1 MEVVESFGFL
11 VEPFIDRALGG
22 EALRDATG
30 FVFEIED
37 DFIGDGF
44 VEFVGVDVGAE
55 DFAGGF
61 FVFAQEGGSGEADE
75 DGVGESALHLS
86 VHVAALGSVT
96 FIDEDVEA
104 SMNFGRGAFEVEVEF
119 VDEGT
124 EKARGCVGEFLD
136 KFFSRGD
143 AGEA

>member
-11 VEPFIDRALGG
+11 VEPFIDRFLGG
-22 EALRDATG
+22 EALRDVAG

-55 DFAGGF
+55 DFAGGL
-61 FVFAQEGGSGEADE
+61 FVFAEERGSGEADE
-75 DGVGESALHLS
+75 EGIGEPAFHLC
-86 VHVAALGSVT
+86 VHIAALGAVT

-104 SMNFGRGAFEVEVEF
+104 SVDFGRRAFEIEVEF
-119 VDEGT
+119 VDESAEDSG
-124 EKARGCVGEFLD
+124 GCVGEFLNELR
-136 KFFSRGD
+136 SGGD
-143 AGEA
+143 AE

>member
-30 FVFEIED
+30 FVLEIED

-44 VEFVGVDVGAE
+44 VEVVGVDVGAE

-61 FVFAQEGGSGEADE
+61 FVFAEEGGSGEADE
-75 DGVGESALHLS
+75 DGVGEPALHLS
-86 VHVAALGSVT
+86 VHVAALGPVT

-104 SMNFGRGAFEVEVEF
+104 SVNVGRGAFEVEVKF

-124 EKARGCVGEFLD
+124 EKARGCVSEFLD
-136 KFFSRGD
+136 KLFSRGD
-143 AGEA
+143 AG